1 VHPSPPP
8 PRRAQ
13 WCPAP
18 VGVWRGCGGVGHVV
32 GQGGARMGWGGR
44 AEPMQYQWHWQGTGR
59 NIGAHH
65 TPLFTGSAVPCRAV
79 PALAL
84 GKPASTLNCAC
95 GRCQGKGV
103 GPGPLLVP
111 SLEGGVEVCHC
122 HCHWH
127 TGRARCMRVC
137 GVARPAVT
145 VARVL
150 AARDAVR
157 GVWVGRVVA

>member
-1 VHPSPPP
+1 M
-8 PRRAQ
+8 
-13 WCPAP
+13 
-18 VGVWRGCGGVGHVV
+18 GVWRGGGGGGHGG
-32 GQGGARMGWGGR
+32 GQGGGGGGARMGWGGR